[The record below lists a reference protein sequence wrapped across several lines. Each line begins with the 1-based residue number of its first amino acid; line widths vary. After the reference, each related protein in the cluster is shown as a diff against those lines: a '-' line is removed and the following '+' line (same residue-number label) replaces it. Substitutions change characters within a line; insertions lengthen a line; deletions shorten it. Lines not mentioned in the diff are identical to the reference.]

1 MSELL
6 YPARTRAAIKWLF
19 ICGVLIAIGA
29 AIFYV
34 FRAVTPKT
42 EMLYLNK
49 TMLRVEVADD
59 EESRR
64 KGLGGRLGM
73 DENYAM
79 LFVFDNSDR
88 HQMWMKDMN
97 FSVDIIWINER
108 KRVVHV
114 RHNVKPD
121 TEPYEKYSPTVPAR
135 YVLEVKAGV
144 AKRAGVTVG
153 SPLKFD
159 LEENK

>member
-1 MSELL
+1 M
-6 YPARTRAAIKWLF
+6 
-19 ICGVLIAIGA
+19 
-29 AIFYV
+29 
-34 FRAVTPKT
+34 AV
-42 EMLYLNK
+42 YLWHADSYWCSNFLCVSSGCSK
-49 TMLRVEVADD
+49 NGDALSRVEVSDD

-153 SPLKFD
+153 SPVKFD

>member
-1 MSELL
+1 MRFE
-6 YPARTRAAIKWLF
+6 R
-19 ICGVLIAIGA
+19 
-29 AIFYV
+29 
-34 FRAVTPKT
+34 
-42 EMLYLNK
+42 
-49 TMLRVEVADD
+49 LRQKQ
-59 EESRR
+59 SRR

-79 LFVFDNSDR
+79 LFVFDDSDR

-108 KRVVHV
+108 KRVVYV
-114 RHNVKPD
+114 RHNVKLD
-121 TEPYEKYSPTVPAR
+121 TEPYEKYGPTVPAR

-153 SPLKFD
+153 SPVKFD